1 MTTASFNDIR
11 KKIQNNI
18 DQAKDTILVSV
29 AWLTSKDLL
38 GQLIDKLDSGCN
50 IEIIISD
57 HFDNQR
63 LSYKKFLEK
72 GGKVH
77 ILPTISGRFLHDKF
91 ALFDNTKLI
100 AGSYNWTNSAE
111 FYNHEFIIQSEDAQ
125 LIKQFN
131 IRFENLK
138 KIVINYDKQKLFSRD
153 NLTAETKE
161 EEFLKIEDELHDEL
175 IASVDLAVKAGAKI
189 DKQIIL
195 NQIYNYGAIGAA
207 NRLIKEGTEKLHS
220 GLIKL
225 FEINRLDLT
234 IESIILKEKY
244 RVLFH
249 KDILE
254 KAQQRLDKLKVK

>member
-11 KKIQNNI
+11 KKIQSTI
-18 DQAKDTILVSV
+18 DQSKNTILFSV

-38 GQLIDKLDSGCN
+38 GQLIDKLVSGCS

-57 HFDNQR
+57 HYENQR
-63 LSYKKFLEK
+63 LSYNKFIEK
-72 GGKVH
+72 GGKVY
-77 ILPTISGRFLHDKF
+77 ILPTLSGRFLHDKF

-111 FYNHEFIIQSEDAQ
+111 FYNHEFIIQSVDTQ
-125 LIKQFN
+125 LIKQFK
-131 IRFENLK
+131 FHFDNLK
-138 KIVINYDKQKLFSRD
+138 KIATNYDKQKLLSRN
-153 NLTAETKE
+153 NLTMETKE
-161 EEFLKIEDELHDEL
+161 DEILKIEDELHDEL
-175 IASVDLAVKAGAKI
+175 IVSVDLATKAGAKI

-234 IESIILKEKY
+234 IENIILKDKY
-244 RVLFH
+244 RILFH
-249 KDILE
+249 RDILE
-254 KAQQRLDKLKVK
+254 KAQQRLDKLKW

>member
-18 DQAKDTILVSV
+18 DQSKVTILIAV

-38 GQLIDKLDSGCN
+38 GQLTDKLESGCKV
-50 IEIIISD
+50 EIIISD
-57 HFDNQR
+57 HFENQR
-63 LSYKKFLEK
+63 LSYNKFIDK
-72 GGKVH
+72 GGKVY
-77 ILPTISGRFLHDKF
+77 ILPTVSGRFLHDKF

-111 FYNHEFIIQSEDAQ
+111 FYNHEFIIQSENAQ
-125 LIKQFN
+125 LLKQFK
-131 IRFENLK
+131 IRFDNLK
-138 KIVINYDKQKLFSRD
+138 KIVATYDKQKLLSRD

-161 EEFLKIEDELHDEL
+161 EEFLKIEDELHVEL

-189 DKQIIL
+189 VQQNIL

-207 NRLIKEGTEKLHS
+207 SRLIKEGTEKLHS

-225 FEINRLDLT
+225 FEIDRLDLT
-234 IESIILKEKY
+234 IESIILKDRY

-254 KAQQRLDKLKVK
+254 KAQQRLDKLK